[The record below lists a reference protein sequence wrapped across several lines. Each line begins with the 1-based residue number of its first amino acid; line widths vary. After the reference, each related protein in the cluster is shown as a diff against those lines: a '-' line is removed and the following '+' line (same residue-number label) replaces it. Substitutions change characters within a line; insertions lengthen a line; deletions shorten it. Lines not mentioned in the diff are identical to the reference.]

1 MYRVLVLQHLALT
14 AKVALIYVFSVGTR
28 VNEVDMSPDM
38 VFAQVSSLVTS
49 ISEDQS
55 YIYITQT
62 LIGDAFMVSVFV
74 TLIVSLCHATAR
86 SIAYL

>member
-1 MYRVLVLQHLALT
+1 MHGVCILQHLALT
-14 AKVALIYVFSVGTR
+14 AKIALIYVSSVGTTA
-28 VNEVDMSPDM
+28 NQVDMSPDM

-74 TLIVSLCHATAR
+74 TPIVSLCHATAR